1 VSLPTK
7 VAARFFTTT
16 TTPKTHQPHTLG
28 NTRVTFADLDN
39 SGTVTTTEILQQNH
53 YYPFGANI
61 EGLTTAS
68 PNKYQYNGKE
78 WNADFGL
85 EWNDYG
91 ARFYDPW
98 VGRWIR

>member
-1 VSLPTK
+1 MSLPTK

-16 TTPKTHQPHTLG
+16 TKKHQPHHLG
-28 NTRVTFADLDN
+28 NTRITFADLAN
-39 SGTVTTTEILQQNH
+39 SGTVTTAEILQQNH

-61 EGLTTAS
+61 EGLTTTS

-78 WNADFGL
+78 WNEDFGL